1 MNNFITKKHT
11 VVIFLGTVT
20 VTVGKAEEKV
30 KELTDLLEQLK
41 AKKMET
47 KDLVI
52 QPPQQYR

>member
-1 MNNFITKKHT
+1 MSKMKELWN
-11 VVIFLGTVT
+11 
-20 VTVGKAEEKV
+20 AEEKV

-41 AKKMET
+41 AKQMET

>member
-20 VTVGKAEEKV
+20 ATVGKAEEKV

-52 QPPQQYR
+52 QPPQ

>member
-20 VTVGKAEEKV
+20 ATVGKAEEKV

-41 AKKMET
+41 AKQMDT